1 MKDKKQIRQQIIR
14 VRVNEDEY
22 LRFQFLAKKRGYK
35 SLSELIR
42 SLIEDEEVEYDD
54 EE

>member
-35 SLSELIR
+35 SVSELIR
-42 SLIEDEEVEYDD
+42 SLIEDEKVEYDD